1 MYVMYVCDM
10 REKVHDSHLSEPRR
24 EHFTAIRGY
33 AVDVKDA
40 EFNDAGHLS
49 LALGLVSCLA
59 P

>member
-1 MYVMYVCDM
+1 MCAIW
-10 REKVHDSHLSEPRR
+10 EKVHDSHLSEPRR
-24 EHFTAIRGY
+24 EHFTAGRGY

-40 EFNDAGHLS
+40 EFNEAGHLS